1 MSNEINEE
9 EKGEETSLKLG
20 VAAISYVR
28 LVWDGHFQTF

>member
-28 LVWDGHFQTF
+28 LV

>member
-1 MSNEINEE
+1 MSNEINKE

-28 LVWDGHFQTF
+28 LV